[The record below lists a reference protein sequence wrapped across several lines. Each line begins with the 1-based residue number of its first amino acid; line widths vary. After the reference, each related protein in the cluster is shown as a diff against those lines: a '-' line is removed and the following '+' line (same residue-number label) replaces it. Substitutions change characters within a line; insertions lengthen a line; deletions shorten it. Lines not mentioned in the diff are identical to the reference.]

1 MSKLIKKIFV
11 ITLVFAMIFAITGC
25 GEKKDDTMGSVY
37 MLNFKPEISQYYT
50 ELAKEYTKETGIP
63 VKVVTAASGTYEQT
77 LKSEVAKSNAPT
89 IFQVNGPTGFKAWKD
104 YCADIGNT
112 MLYTELKDKN
122 LAITEGNGVYAVPY
136 AIEGYGIIYNEAIL
150 QKYFELPT
158 KKTQFTSAEEI
169 NNFAKLK
176 ALVEDMQSQKEALG
190 IDGVFAST
198 SLGAGEQWRWQSHLA
213 NVPFYHE
220 FNESNGYDTTILA
233 GNDADM
239 IDFKYASEY
248 KNLFDLYIN
257 NSVTDKKL
265 LGSKSTQDSMSEFAL
280 GRCAMVQ
287 NGDWAWSQINEVSG
301 NKVSADD
308 IKMLPLYTGHQGEE
322 KQGICVG
329 TESYIAVNS
338 KVSEAKQKASIDF
351 LEWLFTSERGK
362 DYVVNKLGFNA
373 PFNTFS
379 DDEKPDDPLSREVLR
394 WLDKDVNNIEW
405 TFLSFPSEEF
415 KNKFG
420 ASLLEY
426 AQGNKDWDSA
436 VNDIKESWKSERAK

>member
-1 MSKLIKKIFV
+1 MSSLTKKLC
-11 ITLVFAMIFAITGC
+11 AITCVFVLLFSFSGC
-25 GEKKDDTMGSVY
+25 GMTQDDTKGSVY
-37 MLNFKPEISQYYT
+37 LLNFKPEIAEYYN
-50 ELAKEYTKETGIP
+50 EIAKEYTKETGIP

-104 YCADIGNT
+104 YCADLKDT
-112 MLYTELKDKN
+112 KLYTELKDQN
-122 LAITEGNGVYAVPY
+122 LAIKEGMGVYAVPY
-136 AIEGYGIIYNEAIL
+136 AIEGYGIIYNEAICE
-150 QKYFELPT
+150 KYFELPT
-158 KKTQFTSAEEI
+158 KNTEFTSMEQI
-169 NNFAKLK
+169 DNFTKLK
-176 ALVEDMQSQKEALG
+176 ALVEDMQSQKDALG

-213 NVPFYHE
+213 NVPFYYE
-220 FNESNGYDTTILA
+220 LDEATSYDTTILA

-239 IDFKYASEY
+239 IDFKYATEY

-265 LGSKSTQDSMSEFAL
+265 LGSKSTADSMSEFAL

-287 NGDWAWSQINEVSG
+287 NGDWAWSQISEVSG
-301 NKVSADD
+301 NTVDEDD
-308 IKMLPLYTGHQGEE
+308 IKMLPLYTGHAGEE

-338 KVSEAKQKASIDF
+338 KVSEAKQKASVDF
-351 LEWLFTSERGK
+351 LEWLFSSEKGK
-362 DYVVNKLGFNA
+362 DFVVSKLGFNA

-394 WLDKDVNNIEW
+394 WLEKDVNNLEW

-426 AQGNKDWDSA
+426 AQGNKSWDA
-436 VNDIKESWKSERAK
+436 VVSDVSNAWKTERAK

>member
-1 MSKLIKKIFV
+1 MVKLTKKLCA
-11 ITLVFAMIFAITGC
+11 ITLVFVMLFAFSGC
-25 GEKKDDTMGSVY
+25 GQQNDDTTGSVY
-37 MLNFKPEISQYYT
+37 LLNFKPEIAEYYD
-50 ELAKEYTKETGIP
+50 EIAKEYTKETGIP

-89 IFQVNGPTGFKAWKD
+89 IFQVNGPTGFKAWRD

-136 AIEGYGIIYNEAIL
+136 AIEGYGIIYNEDICE
-150 QKYFELPT
+150 KYFELPS
-158 KKTQFTSAEEI
+158 KKTDFTSMEEI
-169 NNFAKLK
+169 NSFSKLK
-176 ALVEDMQSQKEALG
+176 ALVEDMQAQKDALG
-190 IDGVFAST
+190 ISGVFAST

-213 NVPFYHE
+213 NVPFYYE
-220 FNESNGYDTTILA
+220 LDEATNYDTTILA
-233 GNDADM
+233 GNDAEM
-239 IDFKYASEY
+239 IDFKYADEY

-265 LGSKSTQDSMSEFAL
+265 LGSKTTADAMSEFAL

-287 NGDWAWSQINEVSG
+287 NGDWAWSQISEVSG
-301 NKVSADD
+301 NTVDADD
-308 IKMLPLYTGHQGEE
+308 IKMLPLYTGHEGEE

-351 LEWLFTSERGK
+351 LEWLFSSEKGK
-362 DYVVNKLGFNA
+362 DYVVNRLGFNA

-415 KNKFG
+415 KNRFG

-426 AQGNKDWDSA
+426 AQGNKDWNTVVSDVTS
-436 VNDIKESWKSERAK
+436 SWKSERAK

>member
-1 MSKLIKKIFV
+1 MSNLTKKICA
-11 ITLVFAMIFAITGC
+11 ITLVFILLLAFSGC
-25 GEKKDDTMGSVY
+25 GATQDDTKGSVY
-37 MLNFKPEISQYYT
+37 LLNFKPEIAEYYN
-50 ELAKEYTKETGIP
+50 EIAKEYTKETGIP

-104 YCADIGNT
+104 YCADLKDT
-112 MLYTELKDKN
+112 KLYAELKDQD
-122 LAITEGNGVYAVPY
+122 LAIKEGMGVYAVPY
-136 AIEGYGIIYNEAIL
+136 AIEGYGIIYNEAITE
-150 QKYFELPT
+150 KYFELPT
-158 KKTQFTSAEEI
+158 KKTQYTSMEQI
-169 NNFAKLK
+169 DSFAKLK
-176 ALVEDMQSQKEALG
+176 ALVEDMQAQKEALG

-213 NVPFYHE
+213 NVPFYYE
-220 FNESNGYDTTILA
+220 LDEATSYDTTILA

-265 LGSKSTQDSMSEFAL
+265 LGSKTTADAMSEFAL

-287 NGDWAWSQINEVSG
+287 NGDWAWSQISEVSG
-301 NKVSADD
+301 NKVSEDD
-308 IKMLPLYTGHQGEE
+308 IKMLPLYTGHAGEE
-322 KQGICVG
+322 NQGLCVG

-338 KVSEAKQKASIDF
+338 KVSDAKQKASIDF
-351 LEWLFTSERGK
+351 LEWLFSSEKGK

-394 WLDKDVNNIEW
+394 WLEKDVNNLEW

-415 KNKFG
+415 KNRFG

-426 AQGNKDWDSA
+426 AQGNKDWNTVVSDVTS
-436 VNDIKESWKSERAK
+436 SWESERAK